1 MRSHPDFISLTSEEK
16 STTIKIDQI
25 RELRHKLSQT
35 AHAGGYRI
43 VIINPADTLPVAAS
57 NALLKTL
64 EEPSDRVIFF
74 LIDHQTVSMLPTI
87 ISRCQKINFSSAD
100 QADMLTWLQ
109 SQFPDEKNLD
119 VLLRLTGFAPLKVQ
133 SWIEN
138 HCLALRDQL
147 FQHLT
152 KCLKK
157 QSNPI
162 TPVPILLK
170 NELLLVLQLL
180 LLLCIDLS
188 RVKFE
193 VKNNHV
199 INIDLFAKMKTVAGM
214 ISIQKLQQLI
224 KMLLDT
230 KNILARGVHLNA
242 QLCLENLLI
251 EWER

>member
-1 MRSHPDFISLTSEEK
+1 MYPTDFELDDLLAYWK
-16 STTIKIDQI
+16 DQTKYVLEQS
-25 RELRHKLSQT
+25 REFQLHQSPP
-35 AHAGGYRI
+35 
-43 VIINPADTLPVAAS
+43 N
-57 NALLKTL
+57 
-64 EEPSDRVIFF
+64 F
-74 LIDHQTVSMLPTI
+74 L
-87 ISRCQKINFSSAD
+87 F
-100 QADMLTWLQ
+100 
-109 SQFPDEKNLD
+109 
-119 VLLRLTGFAPLKVQ
+119 
-133 SWIEN
+133 
-138 HCLALRDQL
+138 ALRDQL

-251 EWER
+251 EWERWSIHIATLTCSI